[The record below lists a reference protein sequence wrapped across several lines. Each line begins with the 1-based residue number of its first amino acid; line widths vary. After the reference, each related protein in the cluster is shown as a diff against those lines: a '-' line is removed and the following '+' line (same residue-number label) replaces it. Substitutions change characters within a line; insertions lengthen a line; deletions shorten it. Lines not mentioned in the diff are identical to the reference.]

1 MATPAL
7 PPTPVKVIN
16 GAVLSCLDDV
26 FYRLPFPN
34 LSDLEKLIKEAK
46 GEANMIEFRK
56 GLRAELDTPR
66 AVQDFE
72 QGWEK
77 YWQEMQSVEE
87 REAAGIHVEESFDE
101 RNRTPETSDS
111 EGREGGGDADSDGRS
126 STPSVR
132 WRLVLLLPP
141 SFPLFVAP
149 LSPAELPFR
158 TSRAE

>member
-1 MATPAL
+1 
-7 PPTPVKVIN
+7 VKVIN

-101 RNRTPETSDS
+101 RNRSPTPETGSDC
-111 EGREGGGDADSDGRS
+111 EGREGGGDANADGRS
-126 STPSVR
+126 STASVR
-132 WRLVLLLPP
+132 WHLVLLLPH
-141 SFPLFVAP
+141 SFPLFVPP

-158 TSRAE
+158 TRRAE

>member
-1 MATPAL
+1 M
-7 PPTPVKVIN
+7 KVIN

-111 EGREGGGDADSDGRS
+111 EGREGGGDADSDGARLRHRYDGVS
-126 STPSVR
+126 SCCCP
-132 WRLVLLLPP
+132 PP
-141 SFPLFVAP
+141 SLSSLPRFPQLNF
-149 LSPAELPFR
+149 LSVPAGLNEQR
-158 TSRAE
+158 

>member
-1 MATPAL
+1 
-7 PPTPVKVIN
+7 VKVIN

-101 RNRTPETSDS
+101 RNRSPTPETGSDC
-111 EGREGGGDADSDGRS
+111 EEREGGGDANADGRS
-126 STPSVR
+126 STASVR

-141 SFPLFVAP
+141 SFPLFGPP

-158 TSRAE
+158 TCRAE

>member
-1 MATPAL
+1 M
-7 PPTPVKVIN
+7 KVIN

-101 RNRTPETSDS
+101 RNRSPTPDTGSD
-111 EGREGGGDADSDGRS
+111 REGGGDANAEGRS
-126 STPSVR
+126 STSSVR
-132 WRLVLLLPP
+132 WAVDGVSSCCCPPP
-141 SFPLFVAP
+141 SLSSFPRFPQLNF
-149 LSPAELPFR
+149 LSVPAGLNEQR
-158 TSRAE
+158 